1 MQMTK
6 KKKIQKKQLNKKN
19 KILLQGEFVMKKS
32 KNTLLA
38 AGLAV
43 ALAFAS
49 ASPAANASTSIL
61 GSLEAAGELPSLAPM
76 IKQVIPGVVNISVKG
91 KKNVQTFQLPEEF
104 RFLLPG
110 IDLGQKQQREFQ
122 ALGSGVIID
131 AKKGY
136 VVTNFHVID
145 DADEIRIAISDGREF
160 KAKLIGSDE
169 HTDLALLQIKDAHG
183 LTAIE
188 LADSDAIEVGDFAVA
203 IGNPYGLGQTV
214 TSGIVSALGRSGL
227 NIENIENFI
236 QTDAAINSG
245 NSGGALLNLKGQ
257 LIGINTAIMAPSGGN
272 IGIGFAIP
280 SNMVKNVVHQLLD
293 FGEVKRGMLGVTGT
307 ELNADLAESFGYDK
321 RNGAFVNEVQPN
333 SAADKA
339 GIKSGDIITSVNGKE
354 VTSFGQLRAIVA
366 TQRAGSKLTVDV
378 FRDGRQ
384 MNVDVVLG
392 ENNYYAESSDAS
404 ELSQAFSGA
413 QLANTDKNEGVRI
426 TAIEKGSIAQRLGL
440 KEGDIIT
447 AVNRNKV
454 KSLADLKK
462 NLDKSKGRIN
472 AIRIQRGNTQLYI
485 TIR

>member
-1 MQMTK
+1 
-6 KKKIQKKQLNKKN
+6 
-19 KILLQGEFVMKKS
+19 MKKY

-38 AGLAV
+38 AGLALS
-43 ALAFAS
+43 LAVS
-49 ASPAANASTSIL
+49 SVANASAPL
-61 GSLEAAGELPSLAPM
+61 FGSLEASGQLPTLAPM

-104 RFLLPG
+104 RFFFPG
-110 IDLGQKQQREFQ
+110 MDLGQKQERQFQ
-122 ALGSGVIID
+122 ALGSGVIIN

-145 DADEIRIAISDGREF
+145 DANEIKVATSDGREF
-160 KAKLIGSDE
+160 EAKLVGADE
-169 HTDLALLQIKDAHG
+169 HTDLALLELKDASN
-183 LTAIE
+183 LTEIAMT
-188 LADSDAIEVGDFAVA
+188 DSDNIEVGDFAVA

-245 NSGGALLNLKGQ
+245 NSGGALLNLKGE

-280 SNMVKNVVHQLLD
+280 TNMVKNVVNQLLD

-307 ELNADLAESFGYDK
+307 ELNADLAQNFGYDK
-321 RNGAFVNEVQPN
+321 LNGAFVNEVQAG

-339 GIKSGDIITSVNGKE
+339 GIKSGDIITSINGKE

-366 TQRAGSKLTVDV
+366 TQRAGSKVQIGL

-384 MNVDVVLG
+384 MVVDVTLD
-392 ENNYYAESSDAS
+392 ENSVYANAGNAS

-413 QLANTDKNEGVRI
+413 KLANAKDSKGVEI
-426 TAIEKGSIAQRLGL
+426 TSVEKGSIAQRLGL

-447 AVNRNKV
+447 AVNRAKV
-454 KSLADLKK
+454 KNLNDLKK
-462 NLDKSKGRIN
+462 NLEGSKGKIN
-472 AIRIQRGNTQLYI
+472 ALRIQRGETELYI

>member
-1 MQMTK
+1 
-6 KKKIQKKQLNKKN
+6 
-19 KILLQGEFVMKKS
+19 MKKY

-38 AGLAV
+38 AGLALS
-43 ALAFAS
+43 LAVS
-49 ASPAANASTSIL
+49 SVANASAPIL
-61 GSLEAAGELPSLAPM
+61 GSLEASGQLPTLAPM

-104 RFLLPG
+104 RFFFPG
-110 IDLGQKQQREFQ
+110 MDLGQKQERQFQ
-122 ALGSGVIID
+122 ALGSGVIIN

-145 DADEIRIAISDGREF
+145 DANEIKVATSDGREF
-160 KAKLIGSDE
+160 EAKLVGADE
-169 HTDLALLQIKDAHG
+169 HTDLALLELKDASN
-183 LTAIE
+183 LTEIAMT
-188 LADSDAIEVGDFAVA
+188 DSDNIEVGDFAVA

-245 NSGGALLNLKGQ
+245 NSGGALLNLKGE

-280 SNMVKNVVHQLLD
+280 TNMVKNVVNQLLD

-307 ELNADLAESFGYDK
+307 ELNADLAQNFGYDK
-321 RNGAFVNEVQPN
+321 RNGAFVNEVQAG

-339 GIKSGDIITSVNGKE
+339 GIKSGDIITSINGKE

-366 TQRAGSKLTVDV
+366 TQRAGSKVQIGL

-384 MNVDVVLG
+384 MVVDVTLD
-392 ENNYYAESSDAS
+392 ENSVYANAGNAS

-413 QLANTDKNEGVRI
+413 KLANAKDSKGVEI
-426 TAIEKGSIAQRLGL
+426 TSVEKGSIAQRLGL

-447 AVNRNKV
+447 AVNRAKV
-454 KSLADLKK
+454 KNLNDLKK
-462 NLDKSKGRIN
+462 NLEGSKGRIN
-472 AIRIQRGNTQLYI
+472 ALRIQRGETELYI

>member
-1 MQMTK
+1 
-6 KKKIQKKQLNKKN
+6 
-19 KILLQGEFVMKKS
+19 MKKY

-38 AGLAV
+38 AGLALS
-43 ALAFAS
+43 LAVS
-49 ASPAANASTSIL
+49 SVANASAPIL
-61 GSLEAAGELPSLAPM
+61 GSLEASGQLPTLAPM

-104 RFLLPG
+104 RFFFPG
-110 IDLGQKQQREFQ
+110 MDLGQKQERQFQ
-122 ALGSGVIID
+122 ALGSGVIIN

-145 DADEIRIAISDGREF
+145 DANEIKVATSDGREF
-160 KAKLIGSDE
+160 EAKLVGADE
-169 HTDLALLQIKDAHG
+169 HTDLALLELKDASN
-183 LTAIE
+183 LTEIAMT
-188 LADSDAIEVGDFAVA
+188 DSDNIEVGDFAVA

-245 NSGGALLNLKGQ
+245 NSGGALLNLKGE

-280 SNMVKNVVHQLLD
+280 TNMVKNVVNQLLD

-307 ELNADLAESFGYDK
+307 ELNADLAQNFGYDK
-321 RNGAFVNEVQPN
+321 RNGAFVNEVQAG

-339 GIKSGDIITSVNGKE
+339 GIKSGDIITSINGKE

-366 TQRAGSKLTVDV
+366 TQRAGSKVQIGL

-384 MNVDVVLG
+384 MVVDVTLD
-392 ENNYYAESSDAS
+392 ENSVYANAGNAS

-413 QLANTDKNEGVRI
+413 KLANAKDSKGVEI
-426 TAIEKGSIAQRLGL
+426 TSVEKGSIAQRLGL

-447 AVNRNKV
+447 AVNRAKV
-454 KSLADLKK
+454 KNLNDLKK
-462 NLDKSKGRIN
+462 NLEGSKGKIN
-472 AIRIQRGNTQLYI
+472 ALRIQRGETELYI

>member
-1 MQMTK
+1 
-6 KKKIQKKQLNKKN
+6 
-19 KILLQGEFVMKKS
+19 MKKY

-38 AGLAV
+38 AGLA
-43 ALAFAS
+43 LSMAFAS
-49 ASPAANASTSIL
+49 AANASAPIL
-61 GSLEAAGELPSLAPM
+61 GALEAQGQLPSLAPM

-104 RFLLPG
+104 RFFFPG
-110 IDLGQKQQREFQ
+110 MDLGQKQQREFQ

-145 DADEIRIAISDGREF
+145 DADEIKVATSDGREF
-160 KAKLIGSDE
+160 EAKLLGSDE
-169 HTDLALLQIKDAHG
+169 HTDLALLELKKASN
-183 LTAIE
+183 LTEIAM
-188 LADSDAIEVGDFAVA
+188 ADSDNIEVGDFAVA

-245 NSGGALLNLKGQ
+245 NSGGALLNLKGE

-280 SNMVKNVVHQLLD
+280 ANMVKNVVHQLLD
-293 FGEVKRGMLGVTGT
+293 YGEVKRGMLGVTGT
-307 ELNADLAESFGYDK
+307 ELNADLAQNFGYDK
-321 RNGAFVNEVQPN
+321 RNGAFVNEVQPG

-339 GIKSGDIITSVNGKE
+339 GIKSGDIITSVNGKD
-354 VTSFGQLRAIVA
+354 VTSFGQLRALVA
-366 TQRAGSKLTVDV
+366 TQRAGSKIQVGI
-378 FRDGRQ
+378 FRDGKKF
-384 MNVDVVLG
+384 NTEVTLD
-392 ENNYYAESSDAS
+392 ENNAASSSGNAE

-413 QLANTDKNEGVRI
+413 QLANADGNQGVEV
-426 TAIEKGSIAQRLGL
+426 TAVEKGSIAQRLGL

-447 AVNRNKV
+447 AVNRVEIKNL
-454 KSLADLKK
+454 SDLKK
-462 NLDKSKGRIN
+462 NLDGSKGRIN
-472 AIRIQRGNTQLYI
+472 ALRIKRGNTQLYI

>member
-1 MQMTK
+1 M
-6 KKKIQKKQLNKKN
+6 
-19 KILLQGEFVMKKS
+19 
-32 KNTLLA
+32 
-38 AGLAV
+38 
-43 ALAFAS
+43 
-49 ASPAANASTSIL
+49 
-61 GSLEAAGELPSLAPM
+61 
-76 IKQVIPGVVNISVKG
+76 
-91 KKNVQTFQLPEEF
+91 
-104 RFLLPG
+104 
-110 IDLGQKQQREFQ
+110 
-122 ALGSGVIID
+122 
-131 AKKGY
+131 
-136 VVTNFHVID
+136 
-145 DADEIRIAISDGREF
+145 
-160 KAKLIGSDE
+160 
-169 HTDLALLQIKDAHG
+169 
-183 LTAIE
+183 
-188 LADSDAIEVGDFAVA
+188 
-203 IGNPYGLGQTV
+203 
-214 TSGIVSALGRSGL
+214 SALGRSGL

-366 TQRAGSKLTVDV
+366 TQRAGSKLTVGV